1 MEKKFS
7 ELILRIIPLF
17 SAIITIF
24 VFVLQFFGKS
34 ENTFLNSRT
43 MLIVVLTVFMTSIIV
58 QTLYTINKNPISIT
72 LSIVGFPRVG
82 KTVFL
87 TMLFEE
93 LQKRQGNDVRFSP
106 YGNETIERVLK
117 DISTLRNGEWLAKTA
132 INKVFYYRANASIK
146 KMSIFLPRN
155 EQKYKIEI
163 ADYAGEHIDE
173 FNPQH
178 DNWLHRTEYFDY
190 VAKSDAIFFALDIS
204 KFLNEKEQYRKE
216 VDGIIAALQVLA
228 EKKGA
233 VHDEVVK
240 EPIAIL
246 FLKSDLIYQFGVG
259 AEEEILQE
267 TDRLLAIGR
276 NRFSSV
282 KSFFVSSTGEI
293 SKNGNPSRNLNPTN
307 VVEPLMWLLKRTK
320 ITK

>member
-7 ELILRIIPLF
+7 ELFLRFIPLF
-17 SAIITIF
+17 SAIMTVL
-24 VFVLQFFGKS
+24 VFVVQFYGNITDS
-34 ENTFLNSRT
+34 FLSSST
-43 MLIVVLTVFMTSIIV
+43 ILVVVLTVFMTSIVV

-72 LSIVGFPRVG
+72 VSIVGFPRVG

-93 LQKRQGNDVRFSP
+93 LQKKQNSNIKFSP
-106 YGNETIERVLK
+106 YGTETIERVIK
-117 DISTLRNGEWLAKTA
+117 DVNTLRNGEWLEKTQT
-132 INKVFYYRANASIK
+132 NKVFFYRANASIK
-146 KMSIFLPRN
+146 KVSIFLPRN

-163 ADYAGEHIDE
+163 ADYAGEYIDE

-190 VAKSDAIFFALDIS
+190 VVKSDAIFFALDIS
-204 KFLNEKEQYRKE
+204 KFLNEIEQYRKE

-233 VHDEVVK
+233 IHDEVVK

-246 FLKSDLIYQFGVG
+246 FLKSDLIQKHGIETEKEV
-259 AEEEILQE
+259 LHE
-267 TDRLLAIGR
+267 TDRLLAIGK
-276 NRFSSV
+276 NRFSSIT
-282 KSFFVSSTGEI
+282 SFFVSSTGDI
-293 SKNGNPSRNLNPTN
+293 SKNGHPSTRLNPKN
-307 VVEPLMWLLKRTK
+307 VVEPLFWLLNKTRISK
-320 ITK
+320 